1 MKLGHEEAVALAA
14 GLTGVLAVPLAVAT
28 FFAERVA
35 STVRRQKALR
45 VALLGGLFVSGLY
58 LLVCAAVAWWA
69 WDQAIA
75 SGATLIWGI
84 SSETVFGALF
94 MPPILFAFVCVA
106 GGGVGLCKAAW
117 AEASKKPA

>member
-1 MKLGHEEAVALAA
+1 MTLGHEEAVALAG

-45 VALLGGLFVSGLY
+45 AALLGGLFVSGLY

-75 SGATLIWGI
+75 IDTALIWGI
-84 SSETVFGALF
+84 PSETVFAALF
-94 MPPILFAFVCVA
+94 LPPILFAVICVV
-106 GGGVGLCKAAW
+106 GSGVGLGKAAYV
-117 AEASKKPA
+117 EASKKPA

>member
-1 MKLGHEEAVALAA
+1 MTLGHEEAVALAG

-35 STVRRQKALR
+35 STVRSKKALR
-45 VALLGGLFVSGLY
+45 AALLGGLFVSGLY

-75 SGATLIWGI
+75 SGTALIWGM
-84 SSETVFGALF
+84 SSETVFAALF
-94 MPPILFAFVCVA
+94 VPPSLFAAVCVA
-106 GGGVGLCKAAW
+106 GGGVGLGKAAW
-117 AEASKKPA
+117 AEVSKEPA

>member
-1 MKLGHEEAVALAA
+1 MTLGHEEAVALAG

-35 STVRRQKALR
+35 STVRSKKALR
-45 VALLGGLFVSGLY
+45 AALLGGLFVSGLY

-75 SGATLIWGI
+75 SGTALIWGM
-84 SSETVFGALF
+84 SSETVFAALF
-94 MPPILFAFVCVA
+94 VPPSLFAA
-106 GGGVGLCKAAW
+106 SDADGGVGLGKAAW
-117 AEASKKPA
+117 AEVSKEPA